1 MWQVSAVTAL
11 GGGASGCSLCK
22 HFLGCV
28 SSSPHQSQESI
39 WCMEQGR
46 NAWSGRGLCSDRLC
60 AAPDAGRPF
69 VWVMPTLHLAD
80 SLWILR
86 RFLATRHF
94 KNFFIFIFGGCTFWH
109 LGSYFPNQG
118 SNSPTVEAPSLNHL
132 TSREFPQTLFYFLLL
147 VF

>member
-1 MWQVSAVTAL
+1 MWQASAVTAL

-94 KNFFIFIFGGCTFWH
+94 KNFFIH
-109 LGSYFPNQG
+109 LIPPEIYNIAYQG